1 MPTFDLGLQHVSLA
15 YATKTVFTDVTQGV
29 NEGDRIGIVGR
40 NGDGKSSLLRLLGGR
55 MEPDSGKVSR
65 RGGLTMGIL
74 GQTDQLDGD
83 ATVREAALEN
93 RADHEWAA
101 DPRSRDIVQTLLADI
116 PLDSRI
122 SDLSGGQRRRADLAR
137 LLLRDWDI
145 LALDEPTNHLDIVTI
160 HWLAHHLETRW
171 PNGEGALLVV
181 THDRWFLDEVC
192 TSMWEVHDGTI
203 DPFVGGYSA
212 YILQRVERDRQAQVM
227 ETKRQ
232 NIARKELAWL
242 TRGARARATKQK
254 FHVKEAKA
262 IIADVP
268 PVRNT
273 LELKAMATS
282 RLGKDVVTLKD
293 VTKTYPVAPLKEGGS
308 EWSGGS
314 GRSGGSASSG
324 TPAPAQRTVINH
336 LSWIIGPGDRFGIVG
351 ANGAGKST
359 LLGLIDGRIKPTSG
373 TVKIGK
379 TVRFAV
385 LSQRLDEVTALGDA
399 KVKEVLHRYKSTY
412 VVDGKEYT
420 PAKLLERLGFDA
432 SQMMTPVRD
441 LSGGQKRRMQLML
454 ILLDEPNVLI
464 LDEPGN
470 DLDTDMLG
478 VMEDLLDDWPGTLI
492 VVSHDRFLLERV
504 TDQQFALMDGS
515 IRHLPGGVDD
525 YLRLVEQ
532 RRRHEGLLAAEGVT
546 FAGGQGSGA
555 QSALTVTASDT
566 ALAAANLPGAL
577 SASAQSAAGSAPS
590 GSMGSASDAAASVRS
605 VEDDKETRR
614 KKYDARKRQSA
625 IERRLQK
632 LEGDEKALQDRM
644 AKTAAAATAASSAA
658 TAIRGKAGV
667 SASAASKDA
676 SAAQDDFQA
685 LADLTK
691 QLKNLHDEQSS
702 LEDEWMRLG
711 EFIEGDTASA

>member
-1 MPTFDLGLQHVSLA
+1 MPTFDLGLEHVSLA
-15 YATKTVFTDVTQGV
+15 YATKNVFTDVTQGV

-40 NGDGKSSLLRLLGGR
+40 NGDGKSSLLKLLGDQ
-55 MEPDSGKVSR
+55 MQPDSGRVTR
-65 RGGLTMGIL
+65 RHGLSMGIL
-74 GQTDQLDGD
+74 GQRDELDGD
-83 ATVREAALEN
+83 ATIRHAALED

-122 SDLSGGQRRRADLAR
+122 QDLSGGQRRRADLAR
-137 LLLRDWDI
+137 LLLHNWDI

-160 HWLAHHLETRW
+160 HWLADHLLHRW
-171 PNGEGALLVV
+171 PEGQGALLVV

-192 TSMWEVHDGTI
+192 SSMWEVHDGTI

-212 YILQRVERDRQAQVM
+212 YVLQRVERDRQAQRM
-227 ETKRQ
+227 EDRRQ

-282 RLGKDVVTLKD
+282 RLGKEVVTLKN
-293 VTKTYPVAPLKEGGS
+293 VTKRYPIPNSTTG
-308 EWSGGS
+308 
-314 GRSGGSASSG
+314 
-324 TPAPAQRTVINH
+324 AQRTVIND

-359 LLGLIDGRIKPTSG
+359 LLKLIDGSLKPDEG

-379 TVRFAV
+379 TVKFAV
-385 LSQRLDEVTALGDA
+385 LSQRLDEVAALGDS

-412 VVDGKEYT
+412 MVDGKEYS
-420 PAKLLERLGFDA
+420 PAQLLERLGFNA
-432 SQMMTPVRD
+432 AQMMTPVCD

-454 ILLDEPNVLI
+454 ILLDEPNVLV

-470 DLDTDMLG
+470 DLDTDMLR

-504 TDQQFALMDGS
+504 TDQQFALMDGT

-525 YLRLVEQ
+525 YIRLVDQ
-532 RRRHEGLLAAEGVT
+532 RRKHEGLLQAEGVEPQ
-546 FAGGQGSGA
+546 AGSDEPSDDQASTSDSA
-555 QSALTVTASDT
+555 LSVTSSAPNTQSAENAKALARKKYQAGKKQRSIELQQKKAAAAIARQEKAM
-566 ALAAANLPGAL
+566 ALAA
-577 SASAQSAAGSAPS
+577 QK
-590 GSMGSASDAAASVRS
+590 ASDPSATQ
-605 VEDDKETRR
+605 DDF
-614 KKYDARKRQSA
+614 KK
-625 IERRLQK
+625 L
-632 LEGDEKALQDRM
+632 GDLTNQLHELQDR
-644 AKTAAAATAASSAA
+644 KS
-658 TAIRGKAGV
+658 
-667 SASAASKDA
+667 
-676 SAAQDDFQA
+676 QLDDQW
-685 LADLTK
+685 
-691 QLKNLHDEQSS
+691 
-702 LEDEWMRLG
+702 LELEEIL
-711 EFIEGDTASA
+711 ES